1 MTVITL
7 ATPNAPYQ
15 SVASVFAF
23 PAQNLRLLMLV
34 VLRRKRPALLY
45 ATARLNPRTQKPRA
59 SVVSGTPFASNPGSE
74 APAIGRV
81 TRAIGSEAPAR
92 VPHSD
97 GVTRA
102 IESEAPARETRC
114 LCLPALDIVETHR
127 KHLPAG
133 LLLGLQISP
142 RLLSAFTSCCDDL
155 LVFSQM

>member
-45 ATARLNPRTQKPRA
+45 ATARLKPRTQKPWA

-74 APAIGRV
+74 TPAIGRV

-92 VPHSD
+92 
-97 GVTRA
+97 
-102 IESEAPARETRC
+102 ETRY
-114 LCLPALDIVETHR
+114 LCITALGIVETHR
-127 KHLPAG
+127 NTSKQVFF
-133 LLLGLQISP
+133 LGLQIS
-142 RLLSAFTSCCDDL
+142 RRWLSGLPSCFED
-155 LVFSQM
+155 